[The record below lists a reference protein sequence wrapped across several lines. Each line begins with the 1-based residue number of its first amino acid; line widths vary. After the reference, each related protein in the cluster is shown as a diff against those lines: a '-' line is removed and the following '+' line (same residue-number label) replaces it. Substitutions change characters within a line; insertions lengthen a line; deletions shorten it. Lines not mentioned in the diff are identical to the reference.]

1 MLKLGFFSDRRFSVA
16 VAAESLGVFG
26 LMGALFV
33 QTQFLQFDLGFS
45 PLQAGLRILP
55 MAAVLVV
62 SAPLSPVLARVI
74 GVKFTVAAAWRRS
87 QAVCGRSRRCPRLPR
102 PTQRWCPACC

>member
-16 VAAESLGVFG
+16 AAAECLGTFG

-33 QTQFLQFDLGFS
+33 QTQFLQFDLGYS

-55 MAAVLVV
+55 IAAC
-62 SAPLSPVLARVI
+62 LS
-74 GVKFTVAAAWRRS
+74 
-87 QAVCGRSRRCPRLPR
+87 
-102 PTQRWCPACC
+102 